1 MNEKPIV
8 SIGFPVY
15 NGERYL
21 RLALDSLLAQDHPSF
36 EIVLS
41 NNGSTDSTDAICTAY
56 ARQDPRIH
64 YLSSSMNRG
73 AAWNFNHVVNNARGK
88 YFMWAAH
95 DDIWRADCLSLYS
108 NALDRDARAVLV
120 YCRAQPIG
128 SEGQSIGPP
137 YSGFANDSPSSRARF
152 RRVLEHWELHA
163 AIYGMFRIEALKRTR
178 LLLSCVSAD
187 VILIAEVA
195 LQGTTIELA
204 ESCSMKRIPDPGVAY
219 RTRAEQLQYLNPLL
233 TMKRPRR
240 FLGFFVT
247 LEAVKALTHA
257 RLDWFDIAPHTG
269 DAAIA
274 YLRHRASID
283 LKEEIHRVLAV
294 RQPRVLKFVRAMKRW
309 WKPASGA

>member
-21 RLALDSLLAQDHPSF
+21 RQALDSLLAQDHPSF

-41 NNGSTDSTDAICTAY
+41 NNGSTDATEAICTAY
-56 ARQDPRIH
+56 ARNDPRIR
-64 YLSSSMNRG
+64 YLSSTTNRG
-73 AAWNFNHVVNNARGK
+73 ATWNFNHVVSNARGQ

-95 DDIWRADCLSLYS
+95 DDVWRRDCLSLYS
-108 NALDRDARAVLV
+108 NALDSDPRAVLV

-128 SEGQSIGPP
+128 SQGQLIGEP
-137 YSGFANDSPSSRARF
+137 YKGFANECLSSRARF

-163 AIYGMFRIEALKRTR
+163 AIYGMFRIEALRRTR

-204 ESCSMKRIPDPGVAY
+204 ESCSMKRIPDPGVPY
-219 RTRAEQLQYLNPLL
+219 RTRTEQLRYLNPLL
-233 TMKRPRR
+233 TMKRPQR
-240 FLGFFVT
+240 FLGFSVT
-247 LEAVKALTHA
+247 LEAVNALAHA
-257 RLDWFDIAPHTG
+257 RLDPLDIAAHAA
-269 DAAIA
+269 DAAMA
-274 YLRHRASID
+274 YLKHRASID
-283 LKEEIHRVLAV
+283 LKEEIDRVLTA
-294 RQPRVLKFVRAMKRW
+294 RHPRVLKLARAVRRW
-309 WKPASGA
+309 WKPASRA